1 MKRIFSLMLALT
13 FISGCLLTIPSCTK
27 SESTDTTASE
37 NGTETSPAVDASPI
51 EIIKNNESMY
61 KIVYPENCSDILNSA
76 LASLVSG
83 IKTATGVEIDALT
96 DSQAANENGKYI
108 LLGATC
114 FDESA
119 SAIDS
124 LTANEDAYTIKQFGD
139 HIVITG
145 NFDSATA
152 SAVSYFTESLIPANY
167 DKSTSTLIFKE
178 YLNDGTSP
186 LPTSFSLNDI
196 AGYTIV
202 YSDETEGYLD
212 AAQSIQ
218 ERIERDTEITLPIVK
233 DTESNET
240 PREILIG
247 KTNRHL
253 SSKCYKDGTRL
264 MEYKLV
270 LEKGQIQIVCGGP
283 FSAKMAGYMFS
294 NTVLKNA
301 NTTLEVGTN
310 LEGDLATESIAL
322 NENAD
327 VRIMSAN
334 VLSEGAIK
342 DFNQFPISAQR
353 AEIFAKILV
362 NYTPDIIGTQEMD
375 PNYHEPMK
383 KYFKI
388 IKDTYGIEYSMT
400 ETAHNGAPLH
410 SPIIYRSDKFKL
422 DYQNF
427 SPMSYLPDPYENE
440 YSVGISSAKFTSLED
455 PTLEVALVTAH
466 WHWEKEG
473 VSEIPKQYYDAKEM
487 AETVEYLRSTYPN
500 AHVFCTGDFNSH
512 RFERKYLNQLIED
525 IDGEIAS
532 DIAIAKGVFKASFKH
547 QGQLIDHI
555 IGKAGS
561 FDVLLHSPTKNKS
574 GNLTDHQPIFADIQ
588 FK

>member
-13 FISGCLLTIPSCTK
+13 FISGCVLTIPSCTK
-27 SESTDTTASE
+27 AENTDTTASE
-37 NGTETSPAVDASPI
+37 SGTDTDAADV
-51 EIIKNNESMY
+51 EIIKSGNASY
-61 KIVYPENCSDILNSA
+61 KIVYPENCSDTLNSA
-76 LASLVSG
+76 LANLVSG
-83 IKTATGVEIDALT
+83 IKTATGVEIDSLA
-96 DSQAANENGKYI
+96 DSQAIKENGKYI

-114 FDESA
+114 FDESL

-145 NFDSATA
+145 NFDNATA
-152 SAVSYFTESLIPANY
+152 AAVSYFTESLIPSNY
-167 DKSTSTLIFKE
+167 DKATSTLMFKE
-178 YLNDGTSP
+178 YQNEGTSP
-186 LPTSFSLNDI
+186 LPASFSLNDV

-218 ERIERDTEITLPIVK
+218 ERIKRDTEITLPIVK

>member
-1 MKRIFSLMLALT
+1 MLALT
-13 FISGCLLTIPSCTK
+13 FISGCMLTIPSCTK
-27 SESTDTTASE
+27 SESTDTTANS
-37 NGTETSPAVDASPI
+37 GTETSPAVDASPI

-61 KIVYPENCSDILNSA
+61 TLVYPENCSDTLNSA

-83 IKTATGVEIDALT
+83 IKTATGVEV
-96 DSQAANENGKYI
+96 DSLADSKAIKENGKYI

-114 FDESA
+114 FDQSL

-145 NFDSATA
+145 NFDNATA
-152 SAVSYFTESLIPANY
+152 AAVSYFTDSLIPANY
-167 DKSTSTLIFKE
+167 DKATSTLIFEE
-178 YLNDGTSP
+178 YLNEGTSP
-186 LPTSFSLNDI
+186 LPASFSLNDI

-218 ERIERDTEITLPIVK
+218 ERIKRDTEITLPIVK
-233 DTESNET
+233 DTESDET

-322 NENAD
+322 NESAD

>member
-1 MKRIFSLMLALT
+1 MKRFLSLMLTLV
-13 FISGCLLTIPSCTK
+13 FISGCVLAIPSCTK
-27 SESTDTTASE
+27 TENTDTAKAASD
-37 NGTETSPAVDASPI
+37 TEPVSDTTPV
-51 EIIKNNESMY
+51 EIIKDSTALY
-61 KIVYPENCSDILNSA
+61 TVVYPENCSEVLMSA
-76 LASLVSG
+76 QQSLISA
-83 IKTATGVEIDALT
+83 IQTATGVSIDSIP
-96 DSQAANENGKYI
+96 DSQAINENGKYI

-114 FDESA
+114 FEQSA
-119 SAIDS
+119 SAVDA
-124 LTANEDAYTIKQFGD
+124 LKANEDAYTIKKAD
-139 HIVITG
+139 EHIVFAG
-145 NFDSATA
+145 NFDHATA
-152 SAVSYFTESLIPANY
+152 SAVTYFTESLMSENY
-167 DKSTSTLIFKE
+167 DKSTGTLLFEE
-178 YLNDGTSP
+178 YKNDGSSA
-186 LPTSFSLNDI
+186 LPASFSSKDL
-196 AGYTIV
+196 ASYTIV
-202 YSDETEGYLD
+202 YSDKTEGFLD

-218 ERIERDTEITLPIVK
+218 ERIKRDTEITLPIVK
-233 DTESNET
+233 DTESTET
-240 PREILIG
+240 SREILIG
-247 KTNRHL
+247 KTNRYL
-253 SSKCYKDGTRL
+253 SSKCYKDGIRL

-270 LEKGQIQIVCGGP
+270 IEKGQVQIVCGGP
-283 FSAKMAGYMFS
+283 YSAKMAGYMFS
-294 NTVLKNA
+294 NTVLRDTNA
-301 NTTLEVGTN
+301 SLESGTHMT
-310 LEGDLATESIAL
+310 GDLATESISL

-334 VLSEGAIK
+334 VLAEGAIK
-342 DFNQFPISAQR
+342 DFSKYPISAQR

-375 PNYHEPMK
+375 VNYHEPLK
-383 KYFKI
+383 KYLKI
-388 IKDTYGIEYSMT
+388 IKDTYGIEYAMT
-400 ETAHNGAPLH
+400 ETIHNGAPQQ
-410 SPIIYRSDKFKL
+410 SPIIYRSDKWKL

-440 YSVGISSAKFTSLED
+440 YSVGISSAKFTSIED

-532 DIAIAKGVFKASFKH
+532 DIAIAKGVFKNSFKH

-561 FDVLLHSPTKNKS
+561 FDVLLHSPTRNKS
-574 GNLTDHQPIFADIQ
+574 ENLTDHQPIFADIK
-588 FK
+588 FN